1 MKTILIGEYIK
12 QKREE
17 LNITQEQLCEGV
29 CTAATLSRIENG
41 RQSPSRKTINAL
53 LRRLGAP
60 TDRFFALVSE
70 NELEIEKLM
79 EDIQNAC
86 ILWRRAGH
94 DSRSEIREAA
104 LAKLFRLE
112 QIIEE
117 DDNITR
123 QYILDTKAT
132 LGGPDGPFSF
142 EKRLDMLM
150 KAIRLTVPDF
160 NLEKI
165 YLHRY
170 SIIETTI
177 IIDIARTYSKTGE
190 KRKAIDIYRQLL
202 NFIEE
207 HDQKLAGYAAHFCL
221 VSHNYALNL
230 GLEKRYEE
238 AIEIANRGWQISV
251 EKGAYQYLP
260 GFWAILAE
268 CYYFTGDE
276 KKSRELYIMAYCVY
290 KGFKDEDNLATMRQ
304 EMKER
309 LGMDPPV

>member
-1 MKTILIGEYIK
+1 MKTIFIGEYIK

-17 LNITQEQLCEGV
+17 LNVTQEQLCEGV
-29 CTAATLSRIENG
+29 CTTATLSRLENG
-41 RQSPSRKTINAL
+41 RQSPSRKVINAL

-79 EDIQNAC
+79 ADIQNDC

-104 LAKLFRLE
+104 LVKLSRLE
-112 QIIEE
+112 EIIET
-117 DDNITR
+117 DDNITW
-123 QYILDTKAT
+123 QYILSKRAI
-132 LGGPDGPFSF
+132 LGGPDGSLSF
-142 EKRLDMLM
+142 EEKMDMLLT
-150 KAIRLTVPDF
+150 AIRMTIPDF
-160 NLEKI
+160 NLKKI

-170 SIIETTI
+170 SVIETTI
-177 IIDIARTYSKTGE
+177 IIDIARTYSEVGE

-207 HDQKLAGYAAHFCL
+207 HDQKLDGYAAHFCL

-238 AIEIANRGWQISV
+238 AIEIANRGWQVSV
-251 EKGAYQYLP
+251 EKGTYQYLP
-260 GFWAILAE
+260 GFLAILAE
-268 CYYFTGDE
+268 CYYFTGNKE
-276 KKSRELYIMAYCVY
+276 KSRELYIPAYCIY
-290 KGFKDEDNLATMRQ
+290 KAFKDENNLAIIQ
-304 EMKER
+304 SEMKER
-309 LGMDPPV
+309 LGIEPPV